1 MFGISP
7 TLMIALGV
15 LTVAALL
22 LMTPLGKRKR
32 KRPEKWEK
40 AEIMRQL
47 LALSEQDQ
55 GLKGR
60 APSVRL
66 RAPAPKTAGRPGT
79 AHMKASSKT
88 TLPSRSK
95 AR

>member
-15 LTVAALL
+15 LTVAALF

-47 LALSEQDQ
+47 LALSSHRLLSLSSR
-55 GLKGR
+55 GL
-60 APSVRL
+60 PTVPVPRL
-66 RAPAPKTAGRPGT
+66 
-79 AHMKASSKT
+79 
-88 TLPSRSK
+88 
-95 AR
+95 

>member
-15 LTVAALL
+15 LTVAALF

-47 LALSEQDQ
+47 AGAL
-55 GLKGR
+55 
-60 APSVRL
+60 
-66 RAPAPKTAGRPGT
+66 
-79 AHMKASSKT
+79 
-88 TLPSRSK
+88 
-95 AR
+95 

>member
-15 LTVAALL
+15 LTVAALF
-22 LMTPLGKRKR
+22 LMTPLGMRKR

-55 GLKGR
+55 GLKAT

-66 RAPAPKTAGRPGT
+66 RAPAPKPAGRPGT

>member
-1 MFGISP
+1 M
-7 TLMIALGV
+7 
-15 LTVAALL
+15 AALL
-22 LMTPLGKRKR
+22 LMTPLGRRKR

-55 GLKGR
+55 GMKGM

-66 RAPAPKTAGRPGT
+66 RAPVPKAAIRPGT